1 MKINKTIILL
11 ATLGVLFLILI
22 GKIDIG
28 VLSKDNLE
36 KDARKSHKIQEDWIT
51 ASSINKD
58 IGAFLFYDKDLSNY
72 TFSIYTKREG
82 LSFGYF
88 FRYGGALPEVSE
100 GIDRFDYPGKG
111 SVLLSLNKRSI
122 SKIELGN
129 GLEPKDVI
137 DVDSSKPFSII
148 IPDNVGQIRI
158 YDTNG
163 ELIPKKDI

>member
-1 MKINKTIILL
+1 MKINKTVILL
-11 ATLGVLFLILI
+11 AILGVFFLILI

-82 LSFGYF
+82 FSFGYF
-88 FRYGGALPEVSE
+88 FRYGGSLPDVSE
-100 GIDRFDYPGKG
+100 GIDSVDYPGKG
-111 SVLLSLNKRSI
+111 SVLLSLNKMSVA
-122 SKIELGN
+122 KIELGN
-129 GLEPKDVI
+129 GSEPKDVI

-148 IPDNVGQIRI
+148 IPDNVGEIRI
-158 YDTNG
+158 YDKKG
-163 ELIPKKDI
+163 DLILKEDI